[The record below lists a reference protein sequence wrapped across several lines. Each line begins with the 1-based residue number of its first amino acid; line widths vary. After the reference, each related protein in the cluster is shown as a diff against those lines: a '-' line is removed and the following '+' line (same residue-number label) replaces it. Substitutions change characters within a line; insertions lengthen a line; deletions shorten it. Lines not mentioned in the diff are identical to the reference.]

1 MSDASVAEALR
12 SEVQR
17 VVVEAPAGTGKT
29 HQAASYARD
38 ATTGLGKGQRV
49 LILAHTHSACN
60 VFSSRTTDLAG
71 RLRIGT
77 IDSLVATIS
86 QIYHRALDL
95 PADIHAWSIDRG
107 QECYADLANRVR
119 RLIVR
124 SPGIADAVAE
134 RHPII
139 ICDEHQD
146 ASSDQHAI
154 VTLLAQAGAKVRFF
168 GDPMQMI
175 FSTGREREAHEL
187 QWRELVASANAFERL
202 DTAHRWANGS
212 PELGAWVLEQREHLR
227 VGGSVDL
234 RNSLPR
240 GLRLLRADNRAP
252 RFGGFQLSPA
262 ERRPLDIAVQNS
274 PNLLVLTAHNQM
286 AFGLNAFW
294 GPAFRSGRAIRGTPW
309 ANSSRPAASGPAIP
323 SLSAGQFV
331 SSSKRSEKASRPQPS
346 AIGLPRNWRPVAR
359 GPAAANL
366 QRFSRSPG

>member
-12 SEVQR
+12 SEVHR

-38 ATTGLGKGQRV
+38 ATTALGKGQRV
-49 LILAHTHSACN
+49 LILAHTHSACD

-77 IDSLVATIS
+77 IDSLVATIA

-95 PADIHAWSIDRG
+95 PADIHAWLIDRG

-124 SPGIADAVAE
+124 SPGIAGAVAE

-146 ASSDQHAI
+146 ASSDQHTI
-154 VTLLAQAGAKVRFF
+154 ITLLAQAGAKVRFF
-168 GDPMQMI
+168 GDPMQTI

-202 DTAHRWANGS
+202 DTHTAG
-212 PELGAWVLEQREHLR
+212 
-227 VGGSVDL
+227 
-234 RNSLPR
+234 
-240 GLRLLRADNRAP
+240 
-252 RFGGFQLSPA
+252 
-262 ERRPLDIAVQNS
+262 
-274 PNLLVLTAHNQM
+274 LTAL
-286 AFGLNAFW
+286 LNWAP
-294 GPAFRSGRAIRGTPW
+294 GCSNSGSIYA
-309 ANSSRPAASGPAIP
+309 
-323 SLSAGQFV
+323 
-331 SSSKRSEKASRPQPS
+331 
-346 AIGLPRNWRPVAR
+346 
-359 GPAAANL
+359 PAAASICGTGCPEVYAYCEL
-366 QRFSRSPG
+366 TIVHRALAASS